1 MNISKMREYAFELV
15 FETEVQKEY
24 NEELVELFLENNEVE
39 DKEAKKYIRKMLEGI
54 KENEEQIKAKIVEN
68 LKSDWTI
75 ERISKINVAIL
86 KVAIYEM
93 LFKEVPYKVA
103 INEAIELAKK
113 YGDES
118 SATFING
125 LLASVVKEN
134 LWDQQQ

>member
-39 DKEAKKYIRKMLEGI
+39 EKEAKKYIRKMLEGI

>member
-24 NEELVELFLENNEVE
+24 NEELVKLFLENNEVE
-39 DKEAKKYIRKMLEGI
+39 EKEAKKYIRKMLEGI

-113 YGDES
+113 YGDEN

-134 LWDQQQ
+134 NIWKE

>member
-1 MNISKMREYAFELV
+1 
-15 FETEVQKEY
+15 
-24 NEELVELFLENNEVE
+24 
-39 DKEAKKYIRKMLEGI
+39 
-54 KENEEQIKAKIVEN
+54 VEN

-134 LWDQQQ
+134 L

>member
-24 NEELVELFLENNEVE
+24 NEELVKLFLENNEVE
-39 DKEAKKYIRKMLEGI
+39 EKEAKKYIRKMLEGI

-113 YGDES
+113 YGDEN

-134 LWDQQQ
+134 L

>member
-113 YGDES
+113 YGDEN

-134 LWDQQQ
+134 L

>member
-134 LWDQQQ
+134 L

>member
-24 NEELVELFLENNEVE
+24 NEELVKLFLENNEVE
-39 DKEAKKYIRKMLEGI
+39 EKEAKKYIRKMLEGI

-113 YGDES
+113 YGDEN

>member
-68 LKSDWTI
+68 LKSDWKI